1 MCTYSAFFVVT
12 VNGKFMFNMLCFLI
26 VIEKQFLFGGLA
38 LILICYLTSISILVA
53 FLKQFLDLHYN
64 EKISRKLSI

>member
-1 MCTYSAFFVVT
+1 MYTYSTFFIVT

-38 LILICYLTSISILVA
+38 LILIRYLNIHLGCI
-53 FLKQFLDLHYN
+53 F
-64 EKISRKLSI
+64 